1 MTSDS
6 HAADT
11 THQAMHGPARG
22 LWGACVSLAF
32 WLSLLTGASCFAAV
46 ALAPKLLQA
55 QRLAALYAEN
65 QHRLSALEQQTLQLA
80 RVVQALQQDPT
91 FVEELARVEFDAFRP
106 GEEVLPVEPDLRL
119 NQKPVVTMP
128 RREWASGE
136 HPWLRRLATDQT
148 LRNRLLVT
156 AALLVVAAFTWL
168 QDIPPRQVPSPAA
181 LRSST
186 LWSQLC
192 ARYLRPSPLENRN
205 EGNEQA
211 S

>member
-1 MTSDS
+1 MAGDS
-6 HAADT
+6 HAADVAQ
-11 THQAMHGPARG
+11 QATCSPAHS
-22 LWGACVSLAF
+22 LWGGCVSVAF

-65 QHRLSALEQQTLQLA
+65 QHRLAVLEQQTLQLA
-80 RVVQALQQDPT
+80 RVVQALQQDPS

-119 NQKPVVTMP
+119 NQRPPVTMP
-128 RREWASGE
+128 RRDLTAGE
-136 HPWLRRLATDQT
+136 HPWLKRLATDQT
-148 LRNRLLVT
+148 LRNRMLIT

-168 QDIPPRQVPSPAA
+168 QDTPPRQVTSPATS
-181 LRSST
+181 RSST

-192 ARYLRPSPLENRN
+192 QRYLRPSSREDRN
-205 EGNEQA
+205 EVNERA